1 MVNIKW
7 ILCRIIFVL
16 LFALLVGI
24 VSSIR
29 AGVQKSGRSTFGNI
43 ASVYLLWA
51 LTLRIY
57 FGTSG
62 RSKTQSLHTTI
73 VS

>member
-7 ILCRIIFVL
+7 ILRRIIFVL

-29 AGVQKSGRSTFGNI
+29 AGVRQDSGRSTFGKI
-43 ASVYLLWA
+43 ASVYLLRA
-51 LTLRIY
+51 LALRIY

-62 RSKTQSLHTTI
+62 RSKT
-73 VS
+73 